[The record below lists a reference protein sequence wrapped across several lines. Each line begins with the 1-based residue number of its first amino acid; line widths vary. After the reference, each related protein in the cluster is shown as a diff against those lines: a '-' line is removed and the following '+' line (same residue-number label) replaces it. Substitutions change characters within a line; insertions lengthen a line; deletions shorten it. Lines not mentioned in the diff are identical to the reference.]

1 MFLAGSTNS
10 YGEGGIL
17 GAAAGGVGR
26 RRGRG
31 AAVSGGAARAR
42 QWQAPLASGT
52 SQCALRRKA
61 GFAAGSAKIRLPERK
76 RRRKA
81 PSVRS
86 CFDNGPSGGKL
97 APEQGFRTGLLPPHN
112 WPPGARILPERS

>member
-61 GFAAGSAKIRLPERK
+61 GFAAGSAKIRLPEAGGADVP
-76 RRRKA
+76 A
-81 PSVRS
+81 PGRV
-86 CFDNGPSGGKL
+86 PAAHGG
-97 APEQGFRTGLLPPHN
+97 GVGLVFN
-112 WPPGARILPERS
+112 VSKKWGAVQIGAGAGISYGVTATS